1 MKTEA
6 EDPRAASYQRDEA
19 LQQQID
25 NLRVIEGVVQ
35 HQSYPV
41 AIIVGR
47 WHQFIADRLL
57 AGALEAIEE
66 AGIGKMLVDLVY
78 VPGAYEIPLA
88 AQRLAAQGKYKAM
101 ITLGVVIKGDTPHFD
116 FVAGE
121 CSRGIAEISQQHG
134 VPIGFGVLT
143 VNNADQALQRAADGE
158 ANKGREAAMAA
169 LEMADLLARLR

>member
-6 EDPRAASYQRDEA
+6 QDPRAANYQRDEA
-19 LQQQID
+19 LQSELD
-25 NLRVIEGVVQ
+25 KLRIIEGVPQ

-57 AGALEAIEE
+57 AGALAAIDE
-66 AGIGKMLVDLVY
+66 AGIGKMLVDVIY

-88 AQRLAAQGKYKAM
+88 AQQLAGQGKYRAI
-101 ITLGVVIKGDTPHFD
+101 ITLGVVIRGDTPHFD

-121 CSRGIAEISQQHG
+121 CSRGIAQVSQQHS

-143 VNNADQALQRAADGE
+143 VNDADQALQRAADGE